1 LNNTL
6 KHLYFIITLLISL
19 STSVGFS
26 QSVNLD
32 SCFVVLKTA
41 KEDTNKVRLL
51 KTIAWEISYE
61 SSYKGL
67 VYAKQAYSLGKKLQY
82 NFGIAI
88 SASTIGSIYTD
99 MGDYSKALTFFYE
112 AIDLEKKY
120 NYKNALGKT
129 YSNVGILFGKKRD
142 FEKALS
148 FYRKS
153 VDCFIDNTLSQ
164 QLAATY
170 NNIGSVYADTEQFDS
185 AKVYYNKSLKINQVN
200 HSEDNIAGVDINL
213 ASISAKSGNYQDAL
227 DHIQK
232 AIAYWKIHP
241 NSYNMSYANLI
252 MGSIYLEMK
261 EYNKAIECYNLVKT
275 YAEPAGIKELMRDS
289 YLGLSQ
295 CYEFKKD
302 NSNAL
307 LFHKKYSVIKD
318 SLTDELNNQQVRDL
332 EINYETE
339 KKNKEIELLTQRT
352 VNQGLEA
359 DKRKVILFA
368 TLISLLGV
376 VILSGVLYNRF
387 RLKKKSHQELEQTN
401 IEISNQKS
409 LIEIKNKEIT
419 DSINYARRIQR
430 VLLTSD
436 KYISKYLNDFF
447 ILNKPKAIVSGDF
460 YWAVEIDNSFII
472 VTADCTGH
480 GVPGA
485 FMSLLGINY
494 LNEIVIEQ
502 KITQPDL
509 ILNALRSAIIEA
521 LNPEGSNEA
530 EGKDGMDLVLCK
542 YDFTNMQLTFSCANN
557 PLWIYR
563 QGEFMEFKADK
574 MPVGKSPKEDV
585 PFTLQT
591 VALQKG
597 DVVYAFTDGYA
608 DQFGGPK
615 GKKFMYKQLKDT
627 LANNIALPMKEQK
640 SLLASNMA
648 SWQGN
653 LEQVD
658 DILIIGIRI

>member
-1 LNNTL
+1 M
-6 KHLYFIITLLISL
+6 S
-19 STSVGFS
+19 FS
-26 QSVNLD
+26 QTTNLD
-32 SCFVVLKTA
+32 SCIVALKTA

-51 KTIAWEISYE
+51 KTIAWEVSYE

-67 VYAKQAYSLGKKLQY
+67 VYAKQAYDLGKKLQY

-99 MGDYSKALTFFYE
+99 MGDFSKALTFFYE
-112 AIDLEKKY
+112 AIDLEKKF
-120 NYKNALGKT
+120 NYMDVLGGT
-129 YSNVGILFGKKRD
+129 YSNVGILFGKKKD
-142 FEKALS
+142 YEKALS

-153 VDCFIDNTLSQ
+153 IECYIGDTLSR

-170 NNIGSVYADTEQFDS
+170 NNIGSVYADTEQYDS
-185 AKVYYNKSLKINQVN
+185 AKAYYNKSLKIHQVN
-200 HSEDNIAGVDINL
+200 HNEDNIAGVSINL
-213 ASISAKSGNYQDAL
+213 ASISGKLGNYQEAL
-227 DHIQK
+227 NHIHQ
-232 AIAYWKIHP
+232 AIAYWKLHP

-261 EYNKAIECYNLVKT
+261 EYNKSIECFNSVKIF
-275 YAEPAGIKELMRDS
+275 AEPAGIKELMRDA
-289 YLGLSQ
+289 YAGLSE
-295 CYEFKKD
+295 CYELKKD
-302 NSNAL
+302 NANAL

-318 SLTDELNNQQVRDL
+318 SLTDELNNKQVRDL

-359 DKRKVILFA
+359 DKRKMILVV
-368 TLISLLGV
+368 TLASLLGA
-376 VILSGVLYNRF
+376 VILSLVLYNRF
-387 RLKKKSHQELEQTN
+387 RLKKKSHQQLEQTN
-401 IEISNQKS
+401 IEINNQKS

-419 DSINYARRIQR
+419 DSINYAQRIQR

-460 YWAVEIDNSFII
+460 YWAVEIDNSFIV

-521 LNPEGSNEA
+521 LNPEGSSEA
-530 EGKDGMDLVLCK
+530 EGKDGMDMVLCK
-542 YDFTNMQLTFSCANN
+542 YDLATMQLTFSCANN

-563 QGEFMEFKADK
+563 EGKLMEFKADK
-574 MPVGKSPKEDV
+574 MPVGKSPKEDM

-615 GKKFMYKQLKDT
+615 GKKFMYKQFKDA
-627 LANNIALPMKEQK
+627 LASNIALPMKEQK
-640 SLLASNMA
+640 SLLAANMLN
-648 SWQGN
+648 WQGN

>member
-1 LNNTL
+1 MNYTL
-6 KHLYFIITLLISL
+6 KHIYFIITTILLLVVSIS
-19 STSVGFS
+19 FS
-26 QSVNLD
+26 QTANID
-32 SCFVVLKTA
+32 SCIGALKTA

-67 VYAKQAYSLGKKLQY
+67 EYAKQAYYLGKKLQY
-82 NFGIAI
+82 NYGIAI

-120 NYKNALGKT
+120 NYADDLGNT
-129 YSNVGILFGKKRD
+129 YSNVGILFGKKLD
-142 FEKALS
+142 YAKALS

-153 VDCFIDNTLSQ
+153 AECFIGDTLSE
-164 QLAATY
+164 QLALTY
-170 NNIGSVYADTEQFDS
+170 NNIGSVYADKEQYDS
-185 AKVYYNKSLKINQVN
+185 AKVYYDKSLKIHQVN
-200 HSEDNIAGVDINL
+200 HNEDNIAEVDINL
-213 ASISAKSGNYQDAL
+213 ASILSKSGNHQGAL
-227 DHIQK
+227 EHIQK
-232 AIAYWKIHP
+232 VIAYWKIHP
-241 NSYNMSYANLI
+241 NNYNMSYANLI
-252 MGSIYLEMK
+252 MGSIYFEMK
-261 EYNKAIECYNLVKT
+261 DYNKSIACFNFVKT
-275 YAEPAGIKELMRDS
+275 FAEPAGIKELTRDA

-295 CYEFKKD
+295 CYEMKKD
-302 NSNAL
+302 NANAL
-307 LFHKKYSVIKD
+307 LFHKKYSLVKD

-359 DKRKVILFA
+359 DKRKVILLA

-376 VILSGVLYNRF
+376 VILSVVLYNRF

-401 IEISNQKS
+401 IEINNQKS

-521 LNPEGSNEA
+521 LNPEGSDEA

-542 YDFTNMQLTFSCANN
+542 YDLATMQLTFSCANN

-563 QGEFMEFKADK
+563 QGEFMDFKADK

-585 PFTLQT
+585 PFNLQT
-591 VALQKG
+591 IALQKG
-597 DVVYAFTDGYA
+597 DVIYTFTDDYA

-615 GKKFMYKQLKDT
+615 GKKFMYKQFKDM
-627 LANNIALPMKEQK
+627 LATNITFPMKEQK
-640 SLLASNMA
+640 GLLVSNML

>member
-1 LNNTL
+1 
-6 KHLYFIITLLISL
+6 
-19 STSVGFS
+19 
-26 QSVNLD
+26 
-32 SCFVVLKTA
+32 
-41 KEDTNKVRLL
+41 
-51 KTIAWEISYE
+51 
-61 SSYKGL
+61 
-67 VYAKQAYSLGKKLQY
+67 
-82 NFGIAI
+82 
-88 SASTIGSIYTD
+88 
-99 MGDYSKALTFFYE
+99 M
-112 AIDLEKKY
+112 

-185 AKVYYNKSLKINQVN
+185 AKVYYNKSLKIHQVN
-200 HSEDNIAGVDINL
+200 HDEDNIAGVDINL
-213 ASISAKSGNYQDAL
+213 ASISAKAGNYQEAL

-232 AIAYWKIHP
+232 AIAYWKLHP

-275 YAEPAGIKELMRDS
+275 FAEPAGIKELMRDA
-289 YLGLSQ
+289 YAGLSQ
-295 CYEFKKD
+295 CYELKKD
-302 NSNAL
+302 NANAL
-307 LFHKKYSVIKD
+307 LFHKKYAVIKD

-339 KKNKEIELLTQRT
+339 NKNKEIELLTQRT

-359 DKRKVILFA
+359 DKRKMMLVV
-368 TLISLLGV
+368 TLASLLGA
-376 VILSGVLYNRF
+376 VILSLVLYNRF
-387 RLKKKSHQELEQTN
+387 RLKKKSHQQLEQTN
-401 IEISNQKS
+401 IEINNQKS

-419 DSINYARRIQR
+419 DSINYAQRIQR

-460 YWAVEIDNSFII
+460 YWAVEIDNSFIV

-521 LNPEGSNEA
+521 LNPEGSSEA
-530 EGKDGMDLVLCK
+530 EGKDGMDMVLCK
-542 YDFTNMQLTFSCANN
+542 YPKVAN
-557 PLWIYR
+557 R
-563 QGEFMEFKADK
+563 FE
-574 MPVGKSPKEDV
+574 
-585 PFTLQT
+585 
-591 VALQKG
+591 
-597 DVVYAFTDGYA
+597 
-608 DQFGGPK
+608 
-615 GKKFMYKQLKDT
+615 
-627 LANNIALPMKEQK
+627 
-640 SLLASNMA
+640 
-648 SWQGN
+648 
-653 LEQVD
+653 
-658 DILIIGIRI
+658 

>member
-1 LNNTL
+1 MNLGYFNYPMPVNEPVLTYAANSAEKLLL
-6 KHLYFIITLLISL
+6 KE
-19 STSVGFS
+19 
-26 QSVNLD
+26 
-32 SCFVVLKTA
+32 VLAELK
-41 KEDTNKVRLL
+41 KEEIDVPMYIGDKEVRTNK
-51 KTIAWEISYE
+51 KIAMHPPHEI
-61 SSYKGL
+61 
-67 VYAKQAYSLGKKLQY
+67 AHTLGY
-82 NFGIAI
+82 FH
-88 SASTIGSIYTD
+88 T
-99 MGDYSKALTFFYE
+99 GD
-112 AIDLEKKY
+112 EK
-120 NYKNALGKT
+120 
-129 YSNVGILFGKKRD
+129 
-142 FEKALS
+142 
-148 FYRKS
+148 
-153 VDCFIDNTLSQ
+153 
-164 QLAATY
+164 
-170 NNIGSVYADTEQFDS
+170 
-185 AKVYYNKSLKINQVN
+185 
-200 HSEDNIAGVDINL
+200 
-213 ASISAKSGNYQDAL
+213 
-227 DHIQK
+227 HIQK

-241 NSYNMSYANLI
+241 NNYNMSYASLI
-252 MGSIYLEMK
+252 MGSIYFEMK
-261 EYNKAIECYNLVKT
+261 DYNKSIECYNFVKT
-275 YAEPAGIKELMRDS
+275 FAEPAGIKELIRDA

-295 CYEFKKD
+295 CYELKKD
-302 NSNAL
+302 NTNAL
-307 LFHKKYSVIKD
+307 LFHKKYSLVKD

-376 VILSGVLYNRF
+376 VILSVVLYNRF

-401 IEISNQKS
+401 IEINYQKS

-436 KYISKYLNDFF
+436 KYISKYLNVFF

-542 YDFTNMQLTFSCANN
+542 YDFTSMQLTFSCANN

-563 QGEFMEFKADK
+563 QGEFMDFKADK

-585 PFTLQT
+585 PFNLQT

-597 DVVYAFTDGYA
+597 DVVYTFTDGYA

-615 GKKFMYKQLKDT
+615 KKKLMTGKFKELILSIQH
-627 LANNIALPMKEQK
+627 LPIKEQHDYLNDFIEDWMK
-640 SLLASNMA
+640 DS
-648 SWQGN
+648 
-653 LEQVD
+653 EQVD
-658 DILIIGIRI
+658 DILVIGVKI